1 MPGDKVQIFKR
12 KTGGPDCFLNH
23 FDEAK
28 AASQR
33 QLGPVTT
40 SVRTALVC
48 VQTSQSHSAHASGSE
63 GQLREYVEEYVE
75 AGAMSSGQPG
85 PVEISEEQQRP
96 VRASK
101 G

>member
-1 MPGDKVQIFKR
+1 MKAPGGYVFGDNVSLLS
-12 KTGGPDCFLNH
+12 CFLNH
-23 FDEAK
+23 LDEAK

-33 QLGPVTT
+33 QLGPVTS

-63 GQLREYVEEYVE
+63 GQLREYVE

-85 PVEISEEQQRP
+85 LLESSEEQQRP
-96 VRASK
+96 VKASK